1 MADSNVFS
9 RTPFK
14 SGGSKVMTVT
24 GIPGISG
31 DDRVYLKEVTI
42 DNEVNAVVL
51 VRYDELSEHELEQID
66 NLNIDS
72 TTQY

>member
-1 MADSNVFS
+1 
-9 RTPFK
+9 
-14 SGGSKVMTVT
+14 MTVT

-42 DNEVNAVVL
+42 EDEVNAVVL